1 MKKFVRIYNKL
12 NMDKNQ
18 QNNYVIA
25 KKLYFILIIMDFTK
39 LFINIQGN
47 LKNGKYSQNGIL

>member
-39 LFINIQGN
+39 LLINIQGN

>member
-12 NMDKNQ
+12 NMGKNQ

>member
-1 MKKFVRIYNKL
+1 MKKFVRIYYKL